1 MEHPQ
6 ISVKKIKKD
15 LTLEQIQEKI
25 SELRTKLNFSYGTGN
40 QPLINQLSMALECYE
55 RAQNEIITEMFS
67 DSDID
72 PSDNIN
78 IN

>member
-1 MEHPQ
+1 MEHPA
-6 ISVKKIKKD
+6 ISVKQIKKD

-25 SELRTKLNFSYGTGN
+25 SELRQKLTYSYSTGN
-40 QPLINQLSMALECYE
+40 QPLINQLTMALECYE

-67 DSDID
+67 DNDID
-72 PSDNIN
+72 PTDNIN